1 MHPPISYTLSD
12 ISFPP
17 AVLAS
22 ARSLFQLSPPN
33 ILFECLHP
41 HASCAPS
48 LALSS
53 NAAQLPSRASA
64 REVTMREELNS
75 IGFQKQ
81 RSRVYGDEEMLCII
95 KQESDSKRQKTRVWR
110 MNGVRSPVKSG
121 RTWVPQESGVE
132 S

>member
-1 MHPPISYTLSD
+1 
-12 ISFPP
+12 
-17 AVLAS
+17 
-22 ARSLFQLSPPN
+22 
-33 ILFECLHP
+33 
-41 HASCAPS
+41 
-48 LALSS
+48 
-53 NAAQLPSRASA
+53 
-64 REVTMREELNS
+64 MREELNS